1 MTQEAILYLHG
12 LPGSFASEM
21 EIVFGAYTE
30 TSRMIGL
37 DRLGTLGQ
45 GEDYD
50 TAILAAFDKAADAL
64 HGEGALRL
72 VAFSLGAMAAL
83 RIAAFRHERIAS
95 LDLIAPA
102 APLQL
107 GDFLADMAGK
117 PVFQAAQK
125 GAPWL
130 GLFTLVQSAGLR
142 LAPGMVASQLFAGA
156 PDTERRLMTS
166 PERRKAFIAGMRHAL
181 HLHTAAYKAELRAYV
196 SDWSR
201 FLPEVRTPV
210 RVWQGSA
217 DTWAPPAMA
226 QALYDALRGPK
237 DLVQLEGLSHYG
249 ALVHSLP
256 KIRSAPFEQDTPI
269 RRRPRP
275 GDAPSAHLIDGNRY

>member
-1 MTQEAILYLHG
+1 MTEDAILYLHG

-21 EIVFGAYTE
+21 EIVFGADTE

-37 DRLGTLGQ
+37 DRLGALGQ

-50 TAILAAFDKAADAL
+50 TAILAAFDRAADAL

-83 RIAAFRHERIAS
+83 RIAAFRPDRIAS

-107 GDFLADMAGK
+107 SDFLADMAGK

-142 LAPGMVASQLFAGA
+142 LAPGLVASQLFANA
-156 PDTERRLMTS
+156 PDTERRLMTL
-166 PERRKAFIAGMRHAL
+166 PERREAFIADLRHAL
-181 HLHTAAYKAELRAYV
+181 HLHSAAYKAELRAYV
-196 SDWSR
+196 SDWSH

-210 RVWQGSA
+210 RIWQGSA

-226 QALYDALRGPK
+226 RALSAAVGGACEIAILD
-237 DLVQLEGLSHYG
+237 GLSHYG

-256 KIRSAPFEQDTPI
+256 EILA
-269 RRRPRP
+269 
-275 GDAPSAHLIDGNRY
+275 

>member
-21 EIVFGAYTE
+21 EIVFGSDKE
-30 TSRMIGL
+30 TPRMFGL
-37 DRLGTLGQ
+37 DRLGALGQ
-45 GEDYD
+45 GDDYD
-50 TAILAAFDKAADAL
+50 TAILAAFDRAADAQQS
-64 HGEGALRL
+64 EGALRL
-72 VAFSLGAMAAL
+72 VAFSLGSMPAL
-83 RIAAFRHERIAS
+83 RIAAFRPDRIAS

-130 GLFTLVQSAGLR
+130 QLLTFVQSAGLR
-142 LAPGMVASQLFAGA
+142 LAPGLVASQLFANA

-166 PERRKAFIAGMRHAL
+166 PERRKAFIAGMRYAL
-181 HLHTAAYKAELRAYV
+181 HLHSAAYKAELSAYV
-196 SDWSR
+196 SDWSH

-210 RVWQGSA
+210 RIWQGSA
-217 DTWAPPAMA
+217 DNWAPPAMA
-226 QALYDALRGPK
+226 RALCDALGGPK

-249 ALVHSLP
+249 ALVHSLLNGHV
-256 KIRSAPFEQDTPI
+256 SV
-269 RRRPRP
+269 
-275 GDAPSAHLIDGNRY
+275 